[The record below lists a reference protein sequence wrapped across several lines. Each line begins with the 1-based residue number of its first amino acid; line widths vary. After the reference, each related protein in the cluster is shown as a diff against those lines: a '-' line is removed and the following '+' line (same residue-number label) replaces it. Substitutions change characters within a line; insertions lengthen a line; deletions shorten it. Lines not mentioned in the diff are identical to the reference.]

1 MAKKSEEND
10 KEALESRL
18 KRLVGILERLGEGE
32 VSLQGADKLFQ
43 EGMRLVKDCR
53 KELRETRSRVEKINR
68 NTGRL
73 EPLTPEE

>member
-18 KRLVGILERLGEGE
+18 KRLEGILERLGEGE